1 MQHRCHASG
10 KFPELEELC
19 DQFAT
24 FNVDEAT
31 KNTVME
37 YDMVFASPWQAG
49 QRCEIEPHEDGAR
62 FVKLSFLSGG
72 TRPTTTSC

>member
-1 MQHRCHASG
+1 MLVETVFPFSPPLNVASQGPKTTFDSFTRCHASG

-31 KNTVME
+31 KNGVME

-49 QRCEIEPHEDGAR
+49 QRCGME
-62 FVKLSFLSGG
+62 
-72 TRPTTTSC
+72 

>member
-1 MQHRCHASG
+1 M
-10 KFPELEELC
+10 C
-19 DQFAT
+19 DQFAN

-49 QRCEIEPHEDGAR
+49 QRYEI
-62 FVKLSFLSGG
+62 K
-72 TRPTTTSC
+72 

>member
-1 MQHRCHASG
+1 MFCRCHASG

-19 DQFAT
+19 DQFAN

-49 QRCEIEPHEDGAR
+49 QRYEI
-62 FVKLSFLSGG
+62 K
-72 TRPTTTSC
+72 

>member
-1 MQHRCHASG
+1 MFRRCHASG

-19 DQFAT
+19 DQFAN

-49 QRCEIEPHEDGAR
+49 QRYE
-62 FVKLSFLSGG
+62 
-72 TRPTTTSC
+72 T

>member
-1 MQHRCHASG
+1 MATAQDSILVPTLPPTFFRCHASG

-49 QRCEIEPHEDGAR
+49 QR
-62 FVKLSFLSGG
+62 
-72 TRPTTTSC
+72 

>member
-1 MQHRCHASG
+1 MCVFPILQYGKSKAQDNLEPLILLQRRCHASG

-49 QRCEIEPHEDGAR
+49 QRCEME
-62 FVKLSFLSGG
+62 
-72 TRPTTTSC
+72 

>member
-1 MQHRCHASG
+1 MYPEYFQRHLPQPTVQPFNPLFCRCHASG

-19 DQFAT
+19 DQFAN

-49 QRCEIEPHEDGAR
+49 QRYEI
-62 FVKLSFLSGG
+62 K
-72 TRPTTTSC
+72 